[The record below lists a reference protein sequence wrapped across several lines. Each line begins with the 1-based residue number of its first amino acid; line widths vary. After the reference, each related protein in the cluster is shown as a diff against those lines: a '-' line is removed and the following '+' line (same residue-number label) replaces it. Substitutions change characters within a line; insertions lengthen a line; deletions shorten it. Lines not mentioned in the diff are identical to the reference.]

1 LKEEKYLRLNLK
13 RLHFKKLNLKRSKI
27 EEDQKLFEVFHHNL
41 KKENLNNLKMALKKN
56 QIKDQMLRNKE
67 EGRTHYCKSL

>member
-41 KKENLNNLKMALKKN
+41 KKENLNNLKMAFKK
-56 QIKDQMLRNKE
+56 
-67 EGRTHYCKSL
+67 KSN